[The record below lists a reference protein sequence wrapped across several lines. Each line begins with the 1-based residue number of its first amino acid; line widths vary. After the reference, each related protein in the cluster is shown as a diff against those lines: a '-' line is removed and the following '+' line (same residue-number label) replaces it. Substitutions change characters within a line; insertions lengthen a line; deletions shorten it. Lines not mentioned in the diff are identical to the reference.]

1 MTQKQKNRLLA
12 RLDKGIVLGAE
23 GYLFELE
30 RRGYLKAGAYVPE
43 VVIEY
48 PNAVKELHREF
59 LRAGSEVIVAFTY
72 YGHRA
77 KMRAI
82 GREGDLER
90 LNKDAV
96 NLAKEVAAEGDA
108 LVAGNVCNT
117 WEYDPARPEETEA
130 IVRPMFEEQ
139 VRWAKELGVDFIIA
153 ETFNHLGEA
162 LIALDVIKKAG
173 LPAMVTF
180 TAKNEE
186 SYDGHRWDEA
196 CHILEDN
203 GAEVVGLNCG
213 RGPETMLPVLE
224 DIRKA
229 VKCSVAAQPVPYR
242 TTKDAPYF
250 QVLKDELG
258 NRAFPVALDPF

>member
-1 MTQKQKNRLLA
+1 MAATNRLLQ
-12 RLDKGIVLGAE
+12 RLENGIVLGAE

-43 VVIEY
+43 VVIEH
-48 PNAVKELHREF
+48 PNAVRELHREF

-96 NLAKEVAAEGDA
+96 HLAKEVAAEGDA

-117 WEYDPARPEETEA
+117 WEYDPAHHDETEK

-139 VRWAKELGVDFIIA
+139 VQWAIEEGADFFIA

-162 LIALDVIKKAG
+162 KIALDVIKQAG
-173 LPAMVTF
+173 KSAMVTF
-180 TAKNEE
+180 AAKNEE
-186 SYDGHRWDEA
+186 SYDNKSWADA
-196 CHILEDN
+196 CK
-203 GAEVVGLNCG
+203 
-213 RGPETMLPVLE
+213 VLE
-224 DIRKA
+224 DSGA
-229 VKCSVAAQPVPYR
+229 
-242 TTKDAPYF
+242 D
-250 QVLKDELG
+250 
-258 NRAFPVALDPF
+258 